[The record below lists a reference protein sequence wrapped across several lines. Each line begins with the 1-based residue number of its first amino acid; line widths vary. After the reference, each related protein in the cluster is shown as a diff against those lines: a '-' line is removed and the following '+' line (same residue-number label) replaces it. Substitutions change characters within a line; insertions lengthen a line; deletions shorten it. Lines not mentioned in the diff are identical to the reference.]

1 MTLCRFFTNTYQ
13 MNVVSY
19 SQVIQTKMIMLTH
32 SMKGSFDPQ
41 ALYIPFIGQ
50 LKQFDQELLKC

>member
-1 MTLCRFFTNTYQ
+1 
-13 MNVVSY
+13 
-19 SQVIQTKMIMLTH
+19 MIMLTH
-32 SMKGSFDPQ
+32 SMKDSFDPQ